1 MIPVIDERSQ
11 KLKALFDEA
20 IDLPR
25 EEQAAFIDQQCGDDE
40 ELRRQLLRILEH
52 DSTLRDQESFLRSP
66 FDRMQDQSGGL
77 KPGDV
82 IAGRYTLERIL
93 GEGGMGVVWLAT
105 QEQPN
110 RTVALKVLRSG
121 LPSERMLRRFQFEA
135 EVLGQLQHPGIAHVY
150 EAATATVGAAGS
162 ATIRLPYF
170 AMEYI
175 RGESLTAYAD
185 HRTLTTPERL
195 ELVAKICDAVEHA
208 HQKGV
213 IHRDLKPGN
222 ILVDESAQPKVLDFG
237 VARATGA
244 DVELVTT
251 QTGLGQFMGTVPY
264 MSPEQ
269 VTGDPTKLD
278 TRSDV
283 YALGVILHELLVGVL
298 PHNVSNLSMPEAA
311 RVIRDEEPA
320 RLGSI
325 NTAFRGELETIVAKA
340 LEKDKSRRYQSASAL
355 AADIR
360 RFLRGEAI
368 EAKRDSAV
376 YVLRKA
382 VARYRG
388 WVAAGLLLVVLLAA
402 FGVVSTIQAER
413 NRIQARHNQQLAE
426 GLATALA
433 HSNVERGRLLTRTD
447 HVLGAEDLIWREHL
461 MNAHSNHTYWALW
474 ELYSQNPD
482 LTTFAAHD
490 GEVREVVFAPDGRT
504 FVSCSADG
512 SVKIWDSDMFQPIA
526 ALLGHTDGVF
536 SVAWSPNGQWIASAS
551 ADGTVM
557 VWDVATAEPVHTLRG
572 HRGAVMAI
580 DFVTDGDLLVSG
592 GRDGDLRV
600 WDVTTGECVKVLREH
615 QAPVLFVRYNR
626 EAQVLATAS
635 GDGVLK
641 VWRSLTGPSIATL
654 TEGSPNPRALA
665 ISPDG
670 QRLASGGA
678 GKLVTLWE
686 FADPPR
692 AEILGTPNN
701 GTVKFLAFAPDG
713 ETLLSGGWFRIDRWD
728 LATRRRHA
736 LIGHGAMGGSMRPDG
751 RMVIVAWGPALRVV
765 DTRIDAGMMR
775 LGGRTNAGAA
785 SISPDGHLIACG
797 DNTNH
802 VRLWETTT
810 GRLLARLPSPTGRWT
825 SARFHPSGEQL
836 ATCGAD
842 GVARLWDLNNGSLLN
857 TIEGIH
863 VATAQSLD
871 FSPDGSSV
879 AVTRRDETIQI
890 LALDTGRVLMTL
902 PSLGSESL
910 SVRFSPDGFLIVTGH
925 RGNEVALWSATG
937 ELLGTL
943 DMGATPWTF
952 EFRPDGRKLAVGCW
966 GQQFQILDLESR
978 TLEARIGE
986 AKKVVWGAAY
996 MPTNTDFLATC
1007 CADGS
1012 VRLWDLNRQ
1021 RNVVTLEPFGGSD
1034 SLSVLFTPHGKTLVA
1049 AGFDGSLCVWDLEYY
1064 DRHIAGNLEYQI
1076 DRFRDELGGRIQT
1089 ESLRAWAENVRRRP
1103 WPRIGPHAADRA
1115 VSSEAVVGPHGVDPE
1130 TVAAWGRTTLS
1141 Q

>member
-1 MIPVIDERSQ
+1 MTDERSQ

-20 IDLPR
+20 INLPP
-25 EEQAAFIDQQCGDDE
+25 EEQASFIDEQCGDDE

-52 DSTLRDQESFLRSP
+52 DSNLRDQESFLRSP
-66 FDRMQDQSGGL
+66 FDRMRDQSGGL

-93 GEGGMGVVWLAT
+93 GEGGMGVVWLAKQGT
-105 QEQPN
+105 PS

-121 LPSERMLRRFQFEA
+121 LPSESMVRRFQLEA
-135 EVLGQLQHPGIAHVY
+135 EVLGQLQHPGIAHIY

-162 ATIRLPYF
+162 ATISLPYF

-175 RGESLTAYAD
+175 RGESLNAYAD
-185 HRTLTTPERL
+185 HRKLSTRERL

-244 DVELVTT
+244 GVELMTT
-251 QTGLGQFMGTVPY
+251 QTGVGQFMGTVPY

-269 VTGDPTKLD
+269 VTGDPTQLD

-298 PHNVSNLSMPEAA
+298 PHNVCNLSMPEAA

-325 NTAFRGELETIVAKA
+325 STAFRGEIETVVAKA

-388 WVAAGLLLVVLLAA
+388 WVAAGLVLVVLLVA

-413 NRIQARHNQQLAE
+413 NRIQAQRNRQLAD
-426 GLATALA
+426 GLATALTV
-433 HSNVERGRLLTRTD
+433 SNIERGRLFTRTG
-447 HVLGAEDLIWREHL
+447 HILGAEELIWREHL
-461 MNAHSNHTYWALW
+461 MNPQSNHTYWALW
-474 ELYSQNPD
+474 ELYSQSPD
-482 LTTFAAHD
+482 LATLAAHE
-490 GEVREVVFAPDGRT
+490 GEVREVAFAADGRT
-504 FVSCSADG
+504 FASGSEDG
-512 SVKIWDSDMFQPIA
+512 FIKIWNSDTLQPIA
-526 ALLGHTDGVF
+526 ALHGHTDGVF
-536 SVAWSPNGQWIASAS
+536 SVACSPDGQRIASAS
-551 ADGTVM
+551 ADGTAM
-557 VWDVATAEPVHTLRG
+557 VWDIVTSEPIHTLHG

-580 DFVTDGDLLVSG
+580 DFVADGGLLVSG
-592 GRDGDLRV
+592 GRDSDLRV
-600 WDVTTGECVKVLREH
+600 WDVTTGECVNVLQEH

-626 EAQVLATAS
+626 EGQVLATAS

-641 VWRSLTGPSIATL
+641 LWRNLTGPSIATL
-654 TEGSPNPRALA
+654 TGDSPNTRALA

-670 QRLASGGA
+670 RRLASGGA
-678 GKLVTLWE
+678 DKLVTLWDL
-686 FADPPR
+686 ADPPHR
-692 AEILGTPNN
+692 EILGTPNN

-713 ETLLSGGWFRIDRWD
+713 ETLLSGGWFRIDRWN

-736 LIGHGAMGGSMRPDG
+736 LIGHGAMSGSMSPDG
-751 RMVIVAWGPALRVV
+751 RMVVVGWGPELRVM
-765 DTRIDAGMMR
+765 DMRMDAGVMR
-775 LGGRTNAGAA
+775 LGVRTNVGVA
-785 SISPDGHLIACG
+785 SISPDGRLIACG
-797 DNTNH
+797 DNTDH

-810 GRLLARLPSPTGRWT
+810 GKLLARLPSPTGRWT
-825 SARFHPSGEQL
+825 SARFHPSGELL

-842 GVARLWDLNNGSLLN
+842 GVARLWDLHDGSLRS

-863 VATAQSLD
+863 VATGQSLD
-871 FSPDGSSV
+871 FSPDGLRV
-879 AVTRRDETIQI
+879 AVTRPDKTIQI
-890 LALDTGRVLMTL
+890 RALDTGRVLMTL
-902 PSLGSESL
+902 PSLGSEAL
-910 SVRFSPDGFLIVTGH
+910 SVRFSPNGLVIASGH
-925 RGNEVALWSATG
+925 RDNEVALWSATG
-937 ELLGTL
+937 ERLGIL
-943 DMGATPWTF
+943 DTGTTPWSF
-952 EFRPDGRKLAVGCW
+952 GFRQDGRKLAVGCW
-966 GQQFQILDLESR
+966 GPQFQIWDLESR

-996 MPTNTDFLATC
+996 MPMDTDFLATC

-1021 RNVVTLEPFGGSD
+1021 RNVLTLEPFGGSD
-1034 SLSVLFTPHGKTLVA
+1034 SLSVSFTPDGKTLVA

-1115 VSSEAVVGPHGVDPE
+1115 VSSEAVAGPHGVDPE
-1130 TVAAWGRTTLS
+1130 TVAAWGRTSLS